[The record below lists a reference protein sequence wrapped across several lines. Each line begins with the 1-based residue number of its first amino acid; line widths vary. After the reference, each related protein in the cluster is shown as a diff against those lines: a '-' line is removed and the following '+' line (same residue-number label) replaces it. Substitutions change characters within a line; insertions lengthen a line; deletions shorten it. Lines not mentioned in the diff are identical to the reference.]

1 MPKKLNFFVF
11 GSNRCK
17 LYRIITNLI
26 DSNKSDKCVQES
38 CSIPSDGSWE
48 ITVGDL
54 ACSDANGNPKKFNL
68 RSKFDAGD
76 SCSVS
81 CPEHYSHPLRS
92 EPFMFFKICL
102 NF

>member
-1 MPKKLNFFVF
+1 MMNSK
-11 GSNRCK
+11 
-17 LYRIITNLI
+17 
-26 DSNKSDKCVQES
+26 KSDKCVQES

-48 ITVGDL
+48 ISVGDL
-54 ACSDANGNPKKFNL
+54 ACSDASGNSKKFNF

-92 EPFMFFKICL
+92 GFFWNFSKIFKIFTSRTTVL
-102 NF
+102 INYTKNDI